1 MDVSAFSSSASR
13 MTVHRTLRENMLH
26 PYSYVR
32 VQHLHPG
39 DGDQRVEYSVWLL
52 GEVQR
57 NPSFCKYILWTDEA
71 LFNREGCFNS
81 HNRHLWSDEN
91 PLALRTRAAQVRWS
105 INVWAGICG
114 EYIVGPYM
122 LPDRMDGPAYKVFLE
137 HVLPDLMNHIPN
149 EIRRNMFYQQDG
161 AGPHYATIARDYL
174 NQTFQDRWIGRGG
187 PVAWPPRSPDM
198 TPLDFFFW
206 GYLKDEVY
214 RQPVDTLEDIVVR
227 IHAAVANITPQ
238 TLLAVQR
245 LNKSNSLFN
254 RLPFNKDI
262 DWK

>member
-1 MDVSAFSSSASR
+1 
-13 MTVHRTLRENMLH
+13 
-26 PYSYVR
+26 
-32 VQHLHPG
+32 
-39 DGDQRVEYSVWLL
+39 
-52 GEVQR
+52 
-57 NPSFCKYILWTDEA
+57 
-71 LFNREGCFNS
+71 
-81 HNRHLWSDEN
+81 
-91 PLALRTRAAQVRWS
+91 
-105 INVWAGICG
+105 
-114 EYIVGPYM
+114 M

-245 LNKSNSLFN
+245 VGDVSHSERETGSRHSATLLTVHLNTVFREHVANTRF
-254 RLPFNKDI
+254 
-262 DWK
+262 